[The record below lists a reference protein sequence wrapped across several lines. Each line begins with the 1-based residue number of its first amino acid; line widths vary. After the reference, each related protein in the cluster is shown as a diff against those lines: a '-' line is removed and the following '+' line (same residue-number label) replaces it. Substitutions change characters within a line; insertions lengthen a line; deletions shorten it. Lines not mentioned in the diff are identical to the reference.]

1 MKRLAEKEEKL
12 RLKEKEIKV
21 MEKIIVKL
29 LSLSVVLP
37 LQIVAFFL
45 IAKGQTLLA
54 LIIAL
59 LMVFIVLFL
68 LYLTIKPRRTKRR

>member
-1 MKRLAEKEEKL
+1 MKRLKEREIEIK
-12 RLKEKEIKV
+12 LKEKQLKQ
-21 MEKIIVKL
+21 MEKIITKL
-29 LSLSVVLP
+29 LTITIVLP
-37 LQIVAFFL
+37 IQIIAFFL